1 MPQDPYKYFRPE
13 ARDLVDQFT
22 SGVLELEKGDGS
34 AAAVKRL
41 LRLAHT
47 LKGAA
52 RVVKQPEIAGLA
64 HAIEE
69 TLSPFRDSK
78 RPVGRD
84 KIDTVLKHLDDIS
97 GRIVTMAIE
106 NAEISGPN
114 QPDTAERRRT
124 VRTDLAET
132 DAVLDGV
139 TEAHALL
146 NGLRNAA
153 RDVEQA
159 RHLADLLLTQLGSSA
174 TSTASDHG
182 RPTPGKSHQRLSMA
196 EELRRRF
203 GNIERDLGS
212 TIDQMDRELRQL
224 REATE
229 RLRLVSAANL
239 FTTLGRTARD
249 AAQAQSKQVVFK
261 ATGEEIR
268 LDTHVLETVQGALIQ
283 IIRNAVAHGIE
294 PARERTDAGKPAAGL
309 VAVSVS
315 RRGRR
320 IVFECSD
327 DGRGVD
333 FNAVWQVA
341 LQRGLLDAAEK
352 TRDAADLVRTLLRG
366 GISTSK
372 TVTDLSGRGIG
383 LDIVREA
390 IERLGGEV
398 LFRSSP
404 GSGTTFELV
413 IPPSLASMD
422 ALIVEASRS
431 ENPTAI
437 PLDAVRS
444 TLRVAADDIFRA
456 AGGASI
462 LYEEKAIA
470 FVTLSSALGVVKG
483 SAIGGCTAV
492 VVRGANGIAA
502 IGVDRLVGTGKI
514 VVRQLPQGLA
524 ASPIVVGASLDADGN
539 PQLVLDPDGLVVAA
553 GRGEATAPDATA
565 PKRPILVVDDSLTTR
580 MLEQSILESAGYDVD
595 VALSGEEALAVV
607 RDKRYALILV
617 DVEMP
622 GMDGFTFVEH
632 LRADQALR
640 DIPAI
645 MVTSRNAPEDFQ
657 RGRDAG
663 AQGHIVK
670 SEFDQAELLS
680 MIAPLVG

>member
-1 MPQDPYKYFRPE
+1 MAQDPYKYFRPE
-13 ARDLVDQFT
+13 ARDLVDQFAN
-22 SGVLELEKGDGS
+22 GVLELEKGDGS
-34 AAAVKRL
+34 AAAVQRL

-52 RVVKQPEIAGLA
+52 RVVKQSEIARLA

-69 TLSPFRDSK
+69 TLSPFRDSAS
-78 RPVGRD
+78 PVGR
-84 KIDTVLKHLDDIS
+84 KEIDTVLEHLDDIS
-97 GRIVTMAIE
+97 GRIVTMAAE
-106 NAEISGPN
+106 NAEISAPK
-114 QPDTAERRRT
+114 QSDTVERRRT

-139 TEAHALL
+139 TETHALL
-146 NGLRNAA
+146 NLLRNAA
-153 RDVEQA
+153 SDVEQA
-159 RHLADLLLTQLGSSA
+159 RHLSDLLLAQLGPSA
-174 TSTASDHG
+174 TSAALDSG
-182 RPTPGKSHQRLSMA
+182 RSTPGSRDQRLSLA
-196 EELRRRF
+196 EELCRRF
-203 GNIERDLGS
+203 GKIERDLGA
-212 TIDQMDRELRQL
+212 TVDQMDRELRQL

-239 FTTLGRTARD
+239 FTAMERTARD

-261 ATGEEIR
+261 VTGGDIR

-294 PARERTDAGKPAAGL
+294 PAPERVDAGKPSAGL
-309 VAVSVS
+309 VTVSVS

-333 FNAVWQVA
+333 FKAVRQVA
-341 LQRGLLDAAEK
+341 LQRGLLGAAEK
-352 TRDAADLVRTLLRG
+352 TRDAGDLVRTLLRG

-372 TVTDLSGRGIG
+372 TVTGLSGRGIG

-398 LFRSSP
+398 LFRSTP

-431 ENPTAI
+431 GNPTAI

-444 TLRVAADDIFRA
+444 TLRVVANDISHAAC
-456 AGGASI
+456 GASI
-462 LYEEKAIA
+462 LYEGKAIA
-470 FVTLSSALGVVKG
+470 FATLSSALGVKG
-483 SAIGGCTAV
+483 SFTGSCTAV
-492 VVRGANGIAA
+492 VVRGADGIAA
-502 IGVDRLVGTGKI
+502 IGVDRLVGTGEI
-514 VVRQLPQGLA
+514 IVRQLPQGLA
-524 ASPIVVGASLDADGN
+524 ATPIVVGASLDADGN
-539 PQLVLDPDGLVVAA
+539 PQLVLDPDGLVAAA
-553 GRGEATAPDATA
+553 GRGEAAAPDAIA

-595 VALSGEEALAVV
+595 VAISGEEGLDRV
-607 RDKRYALILV
+607 RGKRYALILV

-645 MVTSRNAPEDFQ
+645 MVTSRAAPEDFQ

-670 SEFDQAELLS
+670 SEFDQVELLS